1 MSNSNLNITS
11 SNHGKGREAKLT
23 GDIIEIT
30 VGIDTIAEG
39 KPLDAVDAALLG
51 VVAAQLTELGITYDG
66 KLTPGPM
73 DLTWN
78 HNEEQD
84 Q

>member
-1 MSNSNLNITS
+1 M
-11 SNHGKGREAKLT
+11 
-23 GDIIEIT
+23 
-30 VGIDTIAEG
+30 GIDTIAEG
-39 KPLDAVDAALLG
+39 KPLDAVDAALRG
-51 VVAAQLTELGITYDG
+51 AVAAQLTQLGITYDG

>member
-30 VGIDTIAEG
+30 VGIDTIAED

-51 VVAAQLTELGITYDG
+51 VVAAQLTELGITYNG
-66 KLTPGPM
+66 KLAPGPV
-73 DLTWN
+73 DLAWDL
-78 HNEEQD
+78 NEEQD